1 MQSTKYERVDG
12 DNMSPTNGVSPTSGE
27 QWNSIPFTVSFAQ
40 QYMYVAPGSK
50 LHSVR
55 NGMVVNLVAFVLHEK
70 LCDPVLGALLV
81 SLLTSL
87 PKFDGSVWDTPWCQV
102 GVVHELTFTTGI
114 DRETIEE
121 LLLAKSS
128 KLAAAIVRAPPRDPV
143 VENAQHEPHCS

>member
-87 PKFDGSVWDTPWCQV
+87 PKFDASVWDTAWCQV
-102 GVVHELTFTTGI
+102 H
-114 DRETIEE
+114 
-121 LLLAKSS
+121 
-128 KLAAAIVRAPPRDPV
+128 RASDPV
-143 VENAQHEPHCS
+143 VDVNMYVRWPKQVECLIPLRSCCTSERPRC